1 MSNILDIII
10 IIYLF
15 IKKIKECY
23 LRISLH
29 DTYISKIFF
38 SHYLLAIMWFTYK
51 NPLLCLNKFYK
62 N

>member
-15 IKKIKECY
+15 IKKIKECH
-23 LRISLH
+23 ISLH
-29 DTYISKIFF
+29 DTYVSKIFF
-38 SHYLLAIMWFTYK
+38 SHYFLAIMWFTYK

>member
-15 IKKIKECY
+15 IKKNKRM
-23 LRISLH
+23 LFH
-29 DTYISKIFF
+29 DTYVSKIFF
-38 SHYLLAIMWFTYK
+38 SHFLLAIMWFTYK